1 MALDDNLGTQR
12 AEESLDASAEP
23 ANDPSFA
30 RRTNARIAR
39 RIVPFLFLLYIIAF
53 IDRTNVGAAA
63 LEMPR
68 DLGFGDKA
76 IGIGSGIFFV
86 GYLLLQIPGALIAER
101 LSARRWIARV
111 MIAWGLLTILMAFI
125 QTTREFY
132 IVRFL
137 VGVAEAGFFPAVV
150 VYLTHWFRSADRA
163 KALAGFYAAMPLS
176 YVFGSPI
183 AGVLLGLSWF
193 GLRGWR
199 WLFILEGIPAIAMGI
214 FAVIYLTD
222 WPREAKWL
230 QPNEREW
237 IAAELDRE
245 KEAKQKLRSFGIR
258 QALCDRNV
266 ILLTL
271 CYFFA
276 VSGSYGVGFWLPT
289 ILKRVS
295 KKSDLVVTLLA
306 ALPYVAGFITQQ
318 FNGWHSDRK
327 QERKWHAAVPVL
339 LSGVSLFLAIEAGS
353 SIVLSVAFFTLVAA
367 TYYAFQPT
375 FWALTT
381 EYLSGRAAAA
391 SIGLINS
398 IGNLGGFVGPF
409 ILPFLESRTHSFAA
423 GLWYLV
429 GSFITSGI
437 LMLIVGGVPRALR
450 PSGGTI
456 PAGTLPQAA
465 AR

>member
-1 MALDDNLGTQR
+1 MGSNNN
-12 AEESLDASAEP
+12 LDAQHSDGSIGASA
-23 ANDPSFA
+23 ATAQDPTFA
-30 RRTNARIAR
+30 RRTNARITR

-111 MIAWGLLTILMAFI
+111 MVAWGLLTILMAFI

-132 IVRFL
+132 VVRFL

-176 YVFGSPI
+176 YVVGSPI

-199 WLFILEGIPAIAMGI
+199 WLFILEGIPAIAMGLV
-214 FAVIYLTD
+214 ALAYLTD
-222 WPREAKWL
+222 WPREANWL

-237 IAAELDRE
+237 IATEIDRE

-266 ILLTL
+266 ILLTF

-295 KKSDLVVTLLA
+295 KKSDLIVTLLA
-306 ALPYVAGFITQQ
+306 ALPYVAGFVTQQ
-318 FNGWHSDRK
+318 LNGWHSDRK
-327 QERKWHAAVPVL
+327 QERKLHAALPVL
-339 LSGVSLFLAIEAGS
+339 LSGVSLLLAIEAGS
-353 SIVLSVAFFTLVAA
+353 SIALSVTFFTLVAA

-429 GSFITSGI
+429 CSFIMSGI
-437 LMLIVGGVPRALR
+437 LMLMVGGSPRALQ

-456 PAGTLPQAA
+456 AASQLPQAA
-465 AR
+465 R